1 MSDEEPVSAVSDAP
15 QGHVRRA
22 RTRGG
27 KRQQRGNTSVAKH
40 IASGTFDEA
49 KAGKSGIN
57 AANRAKT
64 KALASTLLLEHWGS
78 AGPTAP
84 LIYPKASTPSSV
96 PASASSRRATVSQY
110 TSSASEVLA
119 IAPPTRPSTPEAASS
134 KRGGLTWQPKARAPQ
149 APLYLES
156 SSVPRVREPVKPL
169 QPPPQK
175 APTVPKAGIRK
186 RAHSSESRKGRGI
199 RTKNKLSTSIDL
211 QAASGE
217 ESESVE
223 ILFPKQRATEYEQAW
238 HEKDLTNDQPL
249 SPSSPSER
257 GLSAVPDASPA
268 DSRSEGGLSAVSDA
282 PAADSRSEGGLSAVS
297 DAPAADSPRR
307 TPSEGSGEFES
318 AQEEDQALK
327 RTGLPWSSAEQEQ
340 EDPEI
345 TGVPGSSSS
354 ASASGGLSAVPD
366 APAAKA
372 SFAQVVRDIQPAPH
386 LRLFACDFHG
396 PLSST
401 EGDSPSAEIAEAVY
415 SVIRSGYVFW
425 ILSFIGREGRRSA
438 ERRAH
443 AQRYCRELNTLL
455 RQNHRIEQSEQVAIT
470 ITHKKFGPE
479 GKGSIAA
486 WHGAH
491 AILDDQVAIIE
502 DARWYDPAIEAW
514 RVTSPARF
522 CDWARFFSQEAE
534 PRRQAGI
541 LARARAR

>member
-49 KAGKSGIN
+49 KAGKSGRD

-217 ESESVE
+217 ESDSVE
-223 ILFPKQRATEYEQAW
+223 ALFPKQRATEYEQAW
-238 HEKDLTNDQPL
+238 YEKDLTNDQPL

-257 GLSAVPDASPA
+257 GLSAVPDAS
-268 DSRSEGGLSAVSDA
+268 
-282 PAADSRSEGGLSAVS
+282 AADSRSEGGLSAVS

-318 AQEEDQALK
+318 AQEEDQ
-327 RTGLPWSSAEQEQ
+327 SSAEKGSPAAEDEPEQ
-340 EDPEI
+340 DDPEI
-345 TGVPGSSSS
+345 NVPGSSSS

-401 EGDSPSAEIAEAVY
+401 EGDSPSAAIAEAVY

-514 RVTSPARF
+514 RVASPAAF
-522 CDWARFFSQEAE
+522 CDWARFFSEEAE
-534 PRRQAGI
+534 PARQAAV
-541 LARARAR
+541 ARARAR